1 MWAAFADLLVCEG
14 SSEHFRQDRI
24 VAEGLEPLVQTVH
37 QTVEELKGI
46 VLLSQVY
53 FLPPQPGEEKRKSEC
68 NIRHNSWAHSFYM

>member
-24 VAEGLEPLVQTVH
+24 VAEGLEPFVQTVH

-46 VLLSQVY
+46 VLLSQVNL
-53 FLPPQPGEEKRKSEC
+53 LPPQPEEGKRETES
-68 NIRHNSWAHSFYM
+68 NYT